1 MIAIIDY
8 NTGNICSV
16 LNALTRIGANDCI
29 LTADA
34 DIIRRATHVL
44 LPGVGEAATAMN
56 ELHSRKL
63 DTLIPTLTQPVLGIC
78 IGTQLMCLS
87 SEEGDATCMGIFPT
101 RVVRFPEAHPDANG
115 SMLKIPHMGW
125 NDIHDL
131 HSDLFHDVNDGSF
144 VYYVH
149 SYYPEPCSCTAAHTT
164 SGVPFSGALHRDNF
178 YGTQVHPEKSGRV
191 GEQILRNFLSL

>member
-63 DTLIPTLTQPVLGIC
+63 DTLIG
-78 IGTQLMCLS
+78 
-87 SEEGDATCMGIFPT
+87 EE
-101 RVVRFPEAHPDANG
+101 
-115 SMLKIPHMGW
+115 LK
-125 NDIHDL
+125 
-131 HSDLFHDVNDGSF
+131 
-144 VYYVH
+144 
-149 SYYPEPCSCTAAHTT
+149 
-164 SGVPFSGALHRDNF
+164 AL
-178 YGTQVHPEKSGRV
+178 
-191 GEQILRNFLSL
+191 